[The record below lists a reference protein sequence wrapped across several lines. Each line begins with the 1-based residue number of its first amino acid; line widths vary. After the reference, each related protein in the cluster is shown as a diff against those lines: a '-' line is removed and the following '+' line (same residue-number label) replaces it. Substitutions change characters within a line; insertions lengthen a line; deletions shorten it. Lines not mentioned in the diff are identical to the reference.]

1 MAKPRVTLVTSDLY
15 PNLEKDEEALPDAL
29 SDAGMEPV
37 IAQWDDP
44 SVNWDNSGVCVV
56 RSVRNYAARREE
68 FLNWAHSVP
77 RLLNHP
83 DVLTWNSD
91 KHYMIELEKR
101 GVPIVPTTWLEPGA
115 HLDKQRV
122 HSRFPAHGDF
132 VVKPAVSSGARD
144 IGRYT
149 ANDTR
154 SRMAAILHSMELLQ
168 SGRSVMVQRYLED
181 VDVHGELSL
190 IYFNGLISHA
200 VEKKAMLDP
209 FEETSGELQKETIIE
224 GFQPNAQEWEWGE
237 KLRVHLH
244 DYVKERMGHDLSFL
258 FTRFD
263 VIKDGKG
270 SFHLMEVSLVDA
282 SLYLSSI
289 EGGVQAF
296 TDAIA
301 ARVFW

>member
-1 MAKPRVTLVTSDLY
+1 MAKPRVTLVTSDIY
-15 PNLEKDEEALPDAL
+15 PHLTNDEAGLPDAL

-44 SVNWDNSGVCVV
+44 SVDWDNAGVSVV
-56 RSVRNYAARREE
+56 RAVRNYAPRRKE
-68 FLNWAHSVP
+68 FLEWAHSVP

-91 KHYMIELEKR
+91 KHYMIELERR
-101 GVPIVPTTWLEPGA
+101 GVPVVPTTWLEPNA

-144 IGRYT
+144 MGRYT
-149 ANDTR
+149 ANVTK
-154 SRMAAILHSMELLQ
+154 SRMAAILHSMDLLKAD
-168 SGRSVMVQRYLED
+168 RSVMVQRYLED
-181 VDVHGELSL
+181 VDIHGELSL

-209 FEETSGELQKETIIE
+209 DEETSSEPQKEEIILGRQATAE
-224 GFQPNAQEWEWGE
+224 EWAWGE

-244 DYVKERMGHDLSFL
+244 DYIKQRMGHDLAFL

-270 SFHLMEVSLVDA
+270 GFHLMEVSLIDS
-282 SLYLSSI
+282 SLYLSSVDSGI
-289 EGGVQAF
+289 QSF